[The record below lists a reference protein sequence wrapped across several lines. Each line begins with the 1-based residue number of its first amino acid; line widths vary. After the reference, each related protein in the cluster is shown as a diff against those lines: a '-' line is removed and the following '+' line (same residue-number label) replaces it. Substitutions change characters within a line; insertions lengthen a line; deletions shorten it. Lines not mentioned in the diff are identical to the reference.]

1 MMIHTVCTINQVFDH
16 RFIIIPQFCIVLS
29 HTSKPGNA
37 QQHSSTGARAVATAP
52 THPTKG
58 RKLTYA
64 AYICIM
70 GKKQAN
76 KDRKAT
82 EDAIVAGAKVPR
94 SFVIHRGRVPPSIR
108 ILEKDLRQLMMPY
121 TAKALRESDR
131 NVMKDF
137 IAIAG
142 PLNVSHMMCLT
153 HSDSGTST
161 LRICRFPRGP
171 TLYFNIE
178 SYSLCR
184 DIISR
189 QRHPFSPG
197 KAELLHSPLV
207 VLNSMQNADKHVQVP
222 LCSCPA
228 LILL

>member
-1 MMIHTVCTINQVFDH
+1 
-16 RFIIIPQFCIVLS
+16 
-29 HTSKPGNA
+29 
-37 QQHSSTGARAVATAP
+37 
-52 THPTKG
+52 
-58 RKLTYA
+58 
-64 AYICIM
+64 M

-94 SFVIHRGRVPPSIR
+94 SFVIHRGRVPLSMR
-108 ILEKDLRQLMMPY
+108 VLEKDLRQLMMPY

-137 IAIAG
+137 VAIAG
-142 PLNVSHMMCLT
+142 PLNVSHMMCLS

-171 TLYFNIE
+171 TLYFHIS

-207 VLNSMQNADKHVQVP
+207 VLNSMQNADKHVQVRQQP
-222 LCSCPA
+222 RACLPRLHSHEHSRSWLPKCFRTCFQPSMWQPWT
-228 LILL
+228 

>member
-1 MMIHTVCTINQVFDH
+1 MTHHHT
-16 RFIIIPQFCIVLS
+16 RARLLPLS
-29 HTSKPGNA
+29 CRRRRGS
-37 QQHSSTGARAVATAP
+37 
-52 THPTKG
+52 
-58 RKLTYA
+58 A
-64 AYICIM
+64 AYLANEMHMLQYCPNCIIM

-94 SFVIHRGRVPPSIR
+94 SFVIHRGRVPRSMR

-121 TAKALRESDR
+121 TAKALRESDK

-137 IAIAG
+137 VAIAG
-142 PLNVSHMMCLT
+142 PLNVSHMMCLS

-161 LRICRFPRGP
+161 LRVCRFPRGP
-171 TLYFNIE
+171 TLYFKLE

-207 VLNSMQNADKHVQVP
+207 VLNSMQNADKHVQVGARAGCRLQCLHSRFIP
-222 LCSCPA
+222 
-228 LILL
+228 

>member
-1 MMIHTVCTINQVFDH
+1 
-16 RFIIIPQFCIVLS
+16 
-29 HTSKPGNA
+29 
-37 QQHSSTGARAVATAP
+37 
-52 THPTKG
+52 
-58 RKLTYA
+58 
-64 AYICIM
+64 M

-94 SFVIHRGRVPPSIR
+94 SFVIHRGRVPRSMR
-108 ILEKDLRQLMMPY
+108 MLEKDLRQLMMPY

-137 IAIAG
+137 VAIAG
-142 PLNVSHMMCLT
+142 PLNVSHMMCLS

-171 TLYFNIE
+171 TLYFNVT

-207 VLNSMQNADKHVQVP
+207 VLNSMQNADKHVQATPPPPPSPTRQCSHNVP
-222 LCSCPA
+222 CSWSQKCFRTCFPPST
-228 LILL
+228 LRRWT